1 METSRPIPYDIV
13 RPPEGVDAR
22 VLWVMGRDPITAPIA
37 ERLGYR
43 PSDAEVAFV
52 ENAVRRQPEPL
63 QYLVRIMGRSA
74 VFQQDPKVI
83 LGVQYD
89 AIDISGFGY
98 QSMIERGGNV
108 ALLDITAPVSLPTP
122 ENFAQR
128 LPMVTRVVDGKRY
141 QEIRNTFEFSGAYML
156 EKARLKV
163 AATLFFADELSKR
176 SVHQI
181 PFTTPIPLAIGYY
194 NTVRN
199 SAGKPAY
206 FIAWRV
212 PYEGKRLGYLQ
223 GGISMPVLQDA
234 VNHAPH
240 ISRAIRFLHDRYE
253 LTHNQV
259 HLGNFHIPEDEPPYL
274 ADFATLY
281 PLSSESPAKA
291 RANDLDLLIES
302 TATICENSFPR
313 INIPHLLEYLFNEIL
328 FHYLGQYP
336 SLVPPQTIR
345 GVGPAL
351 ERALER
357 LNTRQGIPAQASWR
371 RIKGYEKD
379 IARMLQKS
387 A

>member
-22 VLWVMGRDPITAPIA
+22 ILWVMGRDPITGPIA
-37 ERLGYR
+37 ERLGYQ
-43 PSDAEVAFV
+43 PSNAEVVFV
-52 ENAVRRQPEPL
+52 ENAVKRQPESL
-63 QYLVRIMGRSA
+63 QHLLDIMGRSA
-74 VFQQDPKVI
+74 VFKQDPKVI

-89 AIDISGFGY
+89 AIDIGGFGY
-98 QSMIERGGNV
+98 QSMIDRGGI

-141 QEIRNTFEFSGAYML
+141 RETRDTFAFSGAYMP
-156 EKARLKV
+156 ERAVFKV
-163 AATLFFADELSKR
+163 AANLFFADELSR
-176 SVHQI
+176 RGVHQI
-181 PFTTPIPLAIGYY
+181 PFTIPIPVAIGYY

-199 SAGKPAY
+199 SAGKPAC

-223 GGISMPVLQDA
+223 GGISIPVLQDA
-234 VNHAPH
+234 ANRAPY
-240 ISRAIRFLHDRYE
+240 IARAIRFLHDTYG

-259 HLGNFHIPEDEPPYL
+259 HLGNFYIPEDEPPYL
-274 ADFATLY
+274 ADFSTLY

-313 INIPHLLEYLFNEIL
+313 INIPYLLEYLFNEIL
-328 FHYLGQYP
+328 FHYLDQYP
-336 SLVPPQTIR
+336 RFAPPQTIR
-345 GVGPAL
+345 SIGSAL
-351 ERALER
+351 ERALEQ
-357 LNTRQGIPAQASWR
+357 LNTRQVIPAQVSWR
-371 RIKGYEKD
+371 KIKGYERD

-387 A
+387 P